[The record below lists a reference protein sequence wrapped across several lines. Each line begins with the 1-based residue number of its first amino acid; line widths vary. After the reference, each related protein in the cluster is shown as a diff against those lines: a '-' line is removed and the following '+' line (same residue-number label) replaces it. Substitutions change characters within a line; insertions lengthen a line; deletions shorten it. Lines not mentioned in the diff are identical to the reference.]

1 MKQFDLKILKVTTYI
16 EDYCCVVSFASDD
29 SPNPD
34 YYLILTR
41 QSSKIN
47 GGEPIEDFEWDMFI
61 DYSGDINL
69 LTGYKIHNSNIVFYF
84 DTGRFAL
91 NLNIAIQE
99 IEDLDKWLS
108 FIFKKT
114 KVSKFD

>member
-84 DTGRFAL
+84 DNGRFEL
-91 NLNIAIQE
+91 NLNI
-99 IEDLDKWLS
+99 
-108 FIFKKT
+108 
-114 KVSKFD
+114 